1 MKPTKFLLIKFF
13 SLLCLALAAGQE
25 QTTTEIH
32 LEQQTQKISTV
43 RQVQQQNCTCV
54 EDKDIDDYDFISWEE
69 DEGPDDWDY
78 GFVRRNHAK
87 TLFPRIPD
95 DTVIVVSRRGPAPD
109 DLYDLIDDDD
119 DDDYDDYEP
128 TEYDTGETYE
138 EFPLKHYNNIE
149 DLLYRPRRKK
159 NKNKNKKV
167 TEVKLVKTQ
176 KPKKKK
182 KKTSNKRGSHGHSR
196 VKSIGTCYP
205 EKKGTCLNLNA
216 TAFAAGKT
224 LCDNERD
231 YCSSDCQCP
240 SYQKCCTNQCGKRE
254 CMPSID
260 NSTDD
265 LRIGN
270 ENENREKESTSPSP
284 SSSEPP
290 QPDSPSDIPLS
301 ENWKWQ

>member
-1 MKPTKFLLIKFF
+1 MKGTKFPLINFF
-13 SLLCLALAAGQE
+13 SLLCLTLEQE

-32 LEQQTQKISTV
+32 LQQQTEKISTV
-43 RQVQQQNCTCV
+43 RQVEQQNCTCV
-54 EDKDIDDYDFISWEE
+54 EDKDNDYDFISWEE

-78 GFVRRNHAK
+78 GFVRRKHARA
-87 TLFPRIPD
+87 LFPRIPD
-95 DTVIVVSRRGPAPD
+95 DTVIVVSRGGPAPD
-109 DLYDLIDDDD
+109 DFYDLIDNDDD
-119 DDDYDDYEP
+119 DDYEP

-138 EFPLKHYNNIE
+138 ELPLKLYNNIE
-149 DLLYRPRRKK
+149 HLLYRPRRK
-159 NKNKNKKV
+159 NNKNKKV
-167 TEVKLVKTQ
+167 TEVKLVST
-176 KPKKKK
+176 PKSKK
-182 KKTSNKRGSHGHSR
+182 KKTSNKKASHGYSR
-196 VKSIGTCYP
+196 VKSIGICYP

-240 SYQKCCTNQCGKRE
+240 SYQKCCTNQCGRRE
-254 CMPSID
+254 CIPSMD

-284 SSSEPP
+284 SSSELP
-290 QPDSPSDIPLS
+290 QPDSASDIPLS
-301 ENWKWQ
+301 GYWK